1 MPLPWAERKITT
13 TPPSTYVSDRL
24 QFQSQLKGSDLT
36 SMKSALKDKDP
47 WRIDLLIFKYTCF
60 NLVKY
65 NFFYT
70 NIFILISEL

>member
-47 WRIDLLIFKYTCF
+47 WRIDLLIFK
-60 NLVKY
+60 
-65 NFFYT
+65 
-70 NIFILISEL
+70 